1 MQLRF
6 LREGRLL
13 VCSLLWQTVLGADY
27 HDIRLANRQTPGT
40 FIGPVT
46 ATVTLIT
53 QFTLTETATVTVTP
67 TDIIILAAITTVMST
82 EKITT
87 TTTRTTSIAAGET
100 GSSAKRRRQV
110 ADAGLLT
117 VTSTT
122 TIWLFPDAT
131 ETLTITIT
139 DLRSALQTSTTITRV
154 TTETST
160 ITSERIVT
168 VSPTPLVEKP
178 DPLTIGDKAE
188 GKTGGTHLAVILGA
202 LFGSLVGAIVLFV
215 TGFLWAKKREEKS
228 AAERE
233 ESEYPGVRESMT
245 PGGGGGRV
253 TGMLLFLYHFIPS
266 RRSIQLNIYFFH
278 FVGLLGSVL
287 GSTRSSAHYNTIP
300 DAAMF
305 LAASAQSPR
314 QSPPQLPPIDL
325 NPPSDYSFD
334 LRPSPGPK
342 LPALHISPPRHSV
355 FACEYTFGSPVSS
368 ISEGRTNT
376 SGGYETAG
384 RGNLPQ
390 TPDLLSATI
399 GSFHPVA
406 REGEQ
411 SWTSDTGEGV
421 GRAVG

>member
-1 MQLRF
+1 M
-6 LREGRLL
+6 
-13 VCSLLWQTVLGADY
+13 
-27 HDIRLANRQTPGT
+27 
-40 FIGPVT
+40 
-46 ATVTLIT
+46 
-53 QFTLTETATVTVTP
+53 
-67 TDIIILAAITTVMST
+67 
-82 EKITT
+82 
-87 TTTRTTSIAAGET
+87 GEE
-100 GSSAKRRRQV
+100 KRRKV
-110 ADAGLLT
+110 
-117 VTSTT
+117 
-122 TIWLFPDAT
+122 
-131 ETLTITIT
+131 
-139 DLRSALQTSTTITRV
+139 RSRARRV
-154 TTETST
+154 
-160 ITSERIVT
+160 RV
-168 VSPTPLVEKP
+168 
-178 DPLTIGDKAE
+178 
-188 GKTGGTHLAVILGA
+188 
-202 LFGSLVGAIVLFV
+202 
-215 TGFLWAKKREEKS
+215 
-228 AAERE
+228 
-233 ESEYPGVRESMT
+233 
-245 PGGGGGRV
+245 PGGQRVDDARRGRGACNWYV
-253 TGMLLFLYHFIPS
+253 ALSLSFHSIKTYNPTKHF
-266 RRSIQLNIYFFH
+266 FFP

>member
-27 HDIRLANRQTPGT
+27 HDVRLANRQNPGT

-46 ATVTLIT
+46 ATVTLVT
-53 QFTLTETATVTVTP
+53 RFTLTETATVTVTP

-110 ADAGLLT
+110 ADAGPLT

-139 DLRSALQTSTTITRV
+139 DLRSALQTSTTITQL

-160 ITSERIVT
+160 VTSERIIT
-168 VSPTPLVEKP
+168 VSATPFVERP
-178 DPLTIGDKAE
+178 DPLTIGDGA
-188 GKTGGTHLAVILGA
+188 GGGASRTHLAVILGA
-202 LFGSLVGAIVLFV
+202 VFGSLVGAIALFV
-215 TGFLWAKKREEKS
+215 TGFLWAKKREEMS
-228 AAERE
+228 AAGRE
-233 ESEYPGVRESMT
+233 ELEYPGVRESMT

-253 TGMLLFLYHFIPS
+253 TGMLLSLYYIIS
-266 RRSIQLNIYFFH
+266 SIQLNIFF

-376 SGGYETAG
+376 SGGHETAG

-390 TPDLLSATI
+390 TPDLLSATF

-411 SWTSDTGEGV
+411 SWASDTGEGV